1 MDMAKEQEENQVDLP
16 DIVSEQD
23 LEPQNQ
29 EENDEKVPKHLEHLE
44 VNFDDAQTPTYNE
57 KLPPPNY
64 DPEDDG
70 VVQGQPTVTNYDPD
84 GDDGVVQTPYS

>member
-57 KLPPPNY
+57 KLTTPNY

-70 VVQGQPTVTNYDPD
+70 VV
-84 GDDGVVQTPYS
+84 